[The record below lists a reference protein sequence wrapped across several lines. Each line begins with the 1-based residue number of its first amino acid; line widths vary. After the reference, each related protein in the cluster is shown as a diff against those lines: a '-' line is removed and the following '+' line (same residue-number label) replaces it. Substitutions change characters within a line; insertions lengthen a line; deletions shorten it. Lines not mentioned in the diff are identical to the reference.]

1 MVHNDFGFTSID
13 TDTESTGFHGAEV
26 NAEYVMTQNPEV
38 ILLLNRD
45 AAIGEEESES
55 AADAFLNNEMIES

>member
-1 MVHNDFGFTSID
+1 MVHNDFGFTSVD
-13 TDTESTGFHGAEV
+13 TTTEVTGFHGAEV

-45 AAIGEEESES
+45 KK
-55 AADAFLNNEMIES
+55 